1 MVCPL
6 KLTFSS
12 FIGTKFTCDWEAV
25 GEAAALMSDADSQSY
40 GDSLPSVTTG
50 SSKGRSV
57 GSAADAD
64 RAAELD
70 KLIDKGDWQGVVAAA
85 SRYSTLDKASS
96 SSSPS
101 TSKKKVKLGSSESEA
116 GSGGSNGGLW
126 RKKIFGKKGS
136 KSGGSSEEM
145 LQKEEEEARAQA
157 AIWEN
162 IAAQSKSS
170 SSGQDAAASD
180 AADWAISRSLT
191 ALKKAEESSKD
202 VPGTSSGEV

>member
-1 MVCPL
+1 MLCPL

-12 FIGTKFTCDWEAV
+12 FIGTQLTGDWEAV

-40 GDSLPSVTTG
+40 ADSLPSGVTG

-57 GSAADAD
+57 GSAADAG

-70 KLIDKGDWQGVVAAA
+70 KLIDKGDWQGVVTAA

-96 SSSPS
+96 SSS
-101 TSKKKVKLGSSESEA
+101 TGKKKAKLGSSESEA
-116 GSGGSNGGLW
+116 GSGGSNGGMW
-126 RKKIFGKKGS
+126 RKKIFGKKGG
-136 KSGGSSEEM
+136 KGGGSSEEM

-157 AIWEN
+157 AMWEN

-170 SSGQDAAASD
+170 LSGQDAAASD

-191 ALKKAEESSKD
+191 ALKKAEKTSKD
-202 VPGTSSGEV
+202 APGTSSGEV

>member
-1 MVCPL
+1 MLCPL

-12 FIGTKFTCDWEAV
+12 YIGTQLTGDWEAV

-40 GDSLPSVTTG
+40 ADSLPSGVTG

-96 SSSPS
+96 SLSPS
-101 TSKKKVKLGSSESEA
+101 TGKKKAKLGSSESEA

-136 KSGGSSEEM
+136 KGGGSSEEM

-170 SSGQDAAASD
+170 SSGQDAAASE

-191 ALKKAEESSKD
+191 ALKKAEESSND
-202 VPGTSSGEV
+202 APGASSGEV

>member
-1 MVCPL
+1 MLCPL

-12 FIGTKFTCDWEAV
+12 FIGTKLTGDWEAV
-25 GEAAALMSDADSQSY
+25 GEAAALMSDADSQSFS
-40 GDSLPSVTTG
+40 GSLPSVVTG

-70 KLIDKGDWQGVVAAA
+70 KLIDKGDWQGVVTAA

-101 TSKKKVKLGSSESEA
+101 TSKKKAKLGSSESEA

-136 KSGGSSEEM
+136 KGGGSSEEM

-191 ALKKAEESSKD
+191 ALKKAEKSSKD
-202 VPGTSSGEV
+202 APGTSSGEV